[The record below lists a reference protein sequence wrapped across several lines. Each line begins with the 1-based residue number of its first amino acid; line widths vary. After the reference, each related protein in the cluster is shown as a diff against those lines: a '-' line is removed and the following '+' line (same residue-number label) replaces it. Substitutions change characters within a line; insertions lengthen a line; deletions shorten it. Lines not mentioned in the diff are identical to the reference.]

1 MKLEKPFHPAMYAEY
16 RLVTSILDGT
26 YPPGSSF
33 PNERSFAKQIGVTR
47 PTLRETLQR
56 LAAEGWIAIR
66 HGKPT
71 VVNDY
76 WKEGGLSLLS
86 SLAKYGESL
95 PNGFITRLLE
105 FRIVLIP
112 PVAQLAIASSPGI
125 FREYLNLSGNLGDD
139 ASVFADYDWELQILF
154 ARHSGNPIYPLILND
169 FSSIFKVMAFHYFSL
184 EEGRAS
190 SRDYYHQLLRS
201 IEQGKGDAEQIVRSV
216 LEESIDIWKEVSKYN
231 RQVDG

>member
-1 MKLEKPFHPAMYAEY
+1 MEAKKPFHPARHTEH

-26 YPPGSSF
+26 YPPGSIF

-56 LAAEGWIAIR
+56 LAAEGWITVR

-71 VVNDY
+71 IVNNY
-76 WKEGGLSLLS
+76 WKEGGLSLLG

-105 FRIVLIP
+105 FRVVLIP
-112 PVAQLAIASSPGI
+112 PIARLAIASSPGI
-125 FREYLNLSGNLGDD
+125 FREHLNLFENLENE
-139 ASVFADYDWELQILF
+139 AAAFADYDWKLQILF

-169 FSSIFKVMAFHYFSL
+169 FSYIFKVMALRYFSL
-184 EEGRAS
+184 EEGRES
-190 SRDYYHQLLRS
+190 SLHYYLQLLRS
-201 IEQGKGDAEQIVRSV
+201 IDQGKGNPEQIVRSV
-216 LEESIDIWKEVSKYN
+216 LEKSISIWEKVKM
-231 RQVDG
+231 

>member
-1 MKLEKPFHPAMYAEY
+1 MKSEKPFHPARHAEH

-33 PNERSFAKQIGVTR
+33 PNERLFAKQIGVTR

-56 LAAEGWIAIR
+56 LAAEGWITIR

-71 VVNDY
+71 MVNDY

-105 FRIVLIP
+105 FRVVLIP
-112 PVAQLAIASSPGI
+112 PVAHLAIASSPGV
-125 FREYLNLSGNLGDD
+125 FRDYLNLFSNLGDN
-139 ASVFADYDWELQILF
+139 APAFADYDWKLQILF

-184 EEGRAS
+184 EEGRES
-190 SRDYYHQLLRS
+190 SRDYYLQLLRS
-201 IEQGKGDAEQIVRSV
+201 IEQEKGDTEQIVRSV
-216 LEESIDIWKEVSKYN
+216 LEKSIGIWKKISKYN
-231 RQVDG
+231 RQIEG

>member
-1 MKLEKPFHPAMYAEY
+1 MKSEKPFHPARHAEH

-56 LAAEGWIAIR
+56 LAAEGWITIR

-71 VVNDY
+71 MVNDY

-95 PNGFITRLLE
+95 PNGFVTRLLE

-125 FREYLNLSGNLGDD
+125 FREHLNLFSGLGDN
-139 ASVFADYDWELQILF
+139 ASAFADYDWKLQILF

-169 FSSIFKVMAFHYFSL
+169 FASIFKIMAFHYFRL
-184 EEGRAS
+184 EEGRES
-190 SRDYYHQLLRS
+190 SRDYYLQLLSS
-201 IEQGKGDAEQIVRSV
+201 IEQEKGDTEQIVRSV
-216 LEESIDIWKEVSKYN
+216 LEKSIDIWKKVSKYN
-231 RQVDG
+231 KQIEG

>member
-1 MKLEKPFHPAMYAEY
+1 MKSENPFHPAKHAEH
-16 RLVTSILDGT
+16 RLVTSILNGI

-33 PNERSFAKQIGVTR
+33 PNERSLAKQIDVTR

-56 LAAEGWIAIR
+56 LAAEGWITIR

-76 WKEGGLSLLS
+76 WKEGGLGLLS

-105 FRIVLIP
+105 FRVVLIP
-112 PVAQLAIASSPGI
+112 PVARLAIANSPGV
-125 FREYLNLSGNLGDD
+125 FREHLNLSSNLGDN
-139 ASVFADYDWELQILF
+139 ALAFADYDWRLQILF

-169 FSSIFKVMAFHYFSL
+169 FSSIFKVMAFPYFSL
-184 EEGRAS
+184 GAGRKS
-190 SRDYYHQLLRS
+190 SLDYYLQLLSS
-201 IEQGKGDAEQIVRSV
+201 IEQEKGDAEQIVRSV
-216 LEESIDIWKEVSKYN
+216 LEESIGIWKKVSTYN
-231 RQVDG
+231 KQIEG